1 MLMKAR
7 HRLTAAAIGIG
18 LAISLAFCPPPV
30 AAQGYY
36 TPPGG
41 SPFSPYL
48 ELYRPNPG
56 LLNQYYQF
64 MIPRVELR
72 DTLTQHQASLNAI
85 QNQVQSVRTQI
96 QPQPTPV
103 IGPTGVRGGYMNYS
117 HFYRGSPNVGSAP

>member
-1 MLMKAR
+1 MNFVAR
-7 HRLTAAAIGIG
+7 SIALTVLTGVGMSLAAAP
-18 LAISLAFCPPPV
+18 S

-64 MIPRVELR
+64 MIPRVQLR
-72 DTLTQHQASLNAI
+72 ETLNQQQASLNAL
-85 QNQVQSVRTQI
+85 NTQI
-96 QPQPTPV
+96 RSVQTQLRPQPAPV
-103 IGPTGVRGGYMNYS
+103 IGPTGVGAGYMSYS
-117 HFYRGSPNVGSAP
+117 HFYSGSPGVGRSP